1 MSNQMITVN
10 NDSPDIE
17 TKIIEAANNVFLK
30 YGVDKS
36 TMGQIADETGISRT
50 SLNYYFRGKRNL
62 LQKVIISL
70 ENKIVPTISI
80 LINDDKLSAID
91 KIESFVDEYINLIIK
106 YPMIPTFMVSE
117 LLREPNWI
125 FEFIRQNNL
134 DFEKIFLQINDEIAQ
149 GELIPFKFEDL
160 FVNVI
165 SLCAFPLV
173 AKPLL
178 MEFFFDK
185 NEEKL
190 AQFMVSRKIEVK
202 RILRKWL
209 KPD

>member
-1 MSNQMITVN
+1 MSNQMITEN

-80 LINDDKLSAID
+80 LINDDNLSAID

>member
-1 MSNQMITVN
+1 MITVN
-10 NDSPDIE
+10 NDSTDIE
-17 TKIIEAANNVFLK
+17 TKIIEAANNVFFK

-36 TMGQIADETGISRT
+36 TMGQIADEAGISRT
-50 SLNYYFRGKRNL
+50 SLNYYFRSKRNL

-134 DFEKIFLQINDEIAQ
+134 NIEKISLQINDEIAQ

>member
-1 MSNQMITVN
+1 MITEN

-80 LINDDKLSAID
+80 LINDDNLSAID

>member
-1 MSNQMITVN
+1 MITEN

>member
-1 MSNQMITVN
+1 MITVN
-10 NDSPDIE
+10 NDSTDIE
-17 TKIIEAANNVFLK
+17 TKIIEAANNVFFK

-36 TMGQIADETGISRT
+36 TMGQIADEAGISRT
-50 SLNYYFRGKRNL
+50 SLNYYFRSKRNL

-80 LINDDKLSAID
+80 LINDDNLSAID